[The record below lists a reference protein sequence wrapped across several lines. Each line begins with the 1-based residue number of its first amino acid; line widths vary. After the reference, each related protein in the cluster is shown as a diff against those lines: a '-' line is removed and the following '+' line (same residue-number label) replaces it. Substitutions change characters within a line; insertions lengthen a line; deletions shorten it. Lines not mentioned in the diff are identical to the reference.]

1 VTLKS
6 RFGVTQDYWKWQ
18 LSIYIAYEF
27 LFVFLQCTVRCLV
40 SMHKRG
46 LCRHAVCVCVS
57 VTFVD
62 SVEMSNRIVRLFSQS
77 GSGRP
82 IILVFPHQTGWQ
94 YSDGNPLTRAS
105 NAGGVGKKRDSGR
118 ISVFAAYRS
127 TSSARVA
134 NCEKQSRDERR
145 QASSTP
151 RRPSSVVRTRRRR
164 SVCDGLNVIRR
175 GKEVKLPPGHN
186 PLVVTPVFCCCRTL

>member
-1 VTLKS
+1 MTLKS

-82 IILVFPHQTGWQ
+82 GHSSFFAPNGMAILRREPPNKGVECRWGRQKTRFWTNICLRCIQVYIIG
-94 YSDGNPLTRAS
+94 
-105 NAGGVGKKRDSGR
+105 
-118 ISVFAAYRS
+118 
-127 TSSARVA
+127 TSR
-134 NCEKQSRDERR
+134 
-145 QASSTP
+145 
-151 RRPSSVVRTRRRR
+151 
-164 SVCDGLNVIRR
+164 
-175 GKEVKLPPGHN
+175 
-186 PLVVTPVFCCCRTL
+186 